1 MSVVEDE
8 EKEALKGE
16 QLKGE
21 QSSQTSS
28 VGSQLPDGKRELDP
42 SSLIRRSSWYRM
54 KFMDDQEKEAS
65 RSTFSERRSSTK
77 FPNFMELICSV
88 IDSETSNVQEASNQQ
103 GWRDNGGQDDVFYI
117 MSGSKGEPVSGGSSG
132 NTFLS
137 KREC

>member
-1 MSVVEDE
+1 MSVVEEE

-28 VGSQLPDGKRELDP
+28 VGSQLLDGKRELDP
-42 SSLIRRSSWYRM
+42 SSPIRRSSWYEM

-65 RSTFSERRSSTK
+65 RSTFSERRSAMK

-88 IDSETSNVQEASNQQ
+88 IDSETSSIQEASDQQ
-103 GWRDNGGQDDVFYI
+103 GWRDNGGQMMCFTLCQDR
-117 MSGSKGEPVSGGSSG
+117 
-132 NTFLS
+132 
-137 KREC
+137 RENQFQVALGKYLPL